1 MKVGVKFWMEYH
13 KDSVVRLAS
22 SASLIHRNLCVA
34 RGLQS
39 EESISY
45 AVAHKAT
52 ANIVHVTEGAST
64 QQEAIDYEATKDKD
78 TMAFLTQV
86 SRPINLCSIFK
97 PIFSIGDNGGHSLE

>member
-1 MKVGVKFWMEYH
+1 MEYLYH
-13 KDSVVRLAS
+13 RDSVIRLAS

-39 EESISY
+39 ERSISY

-52 ANIVHVTEGAST
+52 ANIVHIAEGAST

-78 TMAFLTQV
+78 TMAFLTQA
-86 SRPINLCSIFK
+86 STPI
-97 PIFSIGDNGGHSLE
+97 D